1 MHCAQRLELGGP
13 LVTDYCPGGI
23 GLRPIR
29 PGSHHPAEE
38 DRLISIGRGDHYID
52 LIVICSH
59 GYSWPRRWVL
69 GSVADTVL
77 RGADVPVLLVRTYP
91 QQKNYESR

>member
-1 MHCAQRLELGGP
+1 M
-13 LVTDYCPGGI
+13 
-23 GLRPIR
+23 
-29 PGSHHPAEE
+29 
-38 DRLISIGRGDHYID
+38 
-52 LIVICSH
+52 VICSH
-59 GYSWPRRWVL
+59 GYSGPRRWVL